1 MVTSGLPK
9 PSTWAAWLWSGAGGL
24 ICIAMSRLEPSL
36 LKEGL
41 LLHVGERMLA
51 GEYPY
56 RDVVLTT
63 GPVPYAMVGGLF
75 TLFGPGITV
84 ARSHL
89 LRFQSVRKSPGRS
102 ECLLVGR
109 CENAA

>member
-1 MVTSGLPK
+1 
-9 PSTWAAWLWSGAGGL
+9 
-24 ICIAMSRLEPSL
+24 MSRLEPSL